1 MAITVGRRRFNLLAH
16 SRSGQSTARRGIN
29 SRADNVCQSAVHEIA
44 CQMMVARCRTAGLP
58 AVG

>member
-16 SRSGQSTARRGIN
+16 SHSGQSIASRCIN
-29 SRADNVCQSAVHEIA
+29 NRADSVRQSAAREIA
-44 CQMMVARCRTAGLP
+44 CQMILARCRTAGLP